1 MIAFD
6 ELPAALRTRLPL
18 DVRLYALYKE
28 RSEIP
33 IGELRVTLG
42 ASTVG
47 IKVAIARL
55 VELGLLRRE
64 WSGHRKTP
72 IRYITL
78 DPETASLHEQTA

>member
-1 MIAFD
+1 
-6 ELPAALRTRLPL
+6 
-18 DVRLYALYKE
+18 
-28 RSEIP
+28 
-33 IGELRVTLG
+33 VTLG

-64 WSGHRKTP
+64 WSGNRKTP

-78 DPETASLHEQTA
+78 DPETASLHERTA

>member
-1 MIAFD
+1 VIAFD

-33 IGELRVTLG
+33 IGELG

-64 WSGHRKTP
+64 WSGNRKTP

-78 DPETASLHEQTA
+78 DPETASLQEQTA